1 MTYGITINGSAQ
13 ESNDVKEVAED
24 AYRKLKALPGAHDV
38 RLTGWVNE
46 VTGGSLTLKNPDDE
60 VPVA

>member
-1 MTYGITINGSAQ
+1 MTYGITLNGSAD

-38 RLTGWVNE
+38 RLTGWANE
-46 VTGGSLTLKNPDDE
+46 KTGGSLTLKNPDDE
-60 VPVA
+60 EPVA